1 MGTCIQGGNGTRTS
15 RGEDTMTITAQGGTR
30 FHVSV
35 NGEFLGSMEFGAVR
49 PDGQYIGDDDEIVD
63 AARAQF
69 AIPES
74 VAAVVR

>member
-1 MGTCIQGGNGTRTS
+1 MT
-15 RGEDTMTITAQGGTR
+15 TMTITAQGGTR

-35 NGEFLGSMEFGAVR
+35 NGEFLGSMEFGEVR